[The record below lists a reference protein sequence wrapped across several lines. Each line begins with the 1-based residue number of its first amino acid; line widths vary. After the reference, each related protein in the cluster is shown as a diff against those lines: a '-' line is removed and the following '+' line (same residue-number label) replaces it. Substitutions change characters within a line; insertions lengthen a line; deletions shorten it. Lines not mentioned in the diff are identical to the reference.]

1 MKKQTKPSRF
11 RRILGD
17 IVIFGAVLFL
27 VAVGSIFVWV
37 ATLDI
42 PDLSAFN
49 QRLVAQSTKIYDRT
63 GETILYDTNSDVRR
77 TVVRYEEISDNIK
90 NGTIAIEDA
99 EFWTHAGVRPTA
111 IIRSMFTSLSQGKGV
126 FSGGGG
132 STITQQVIKNSVL
145 QQERSLTR
153 KIKEAILS
161 IRLEQVMEKD
171 EILLTYLNESPYGGT
186 IYGVEEASQAF
197 FGKHAYEVT
206 LAEAAYLASLPQAP
220 TRLSPYSQEFRDP
233 ETRPETQLEK
243 RKNYVLTRMV
253 EEGMISQEDAERA
266 QDEEVVWKP
275 YVSAKIRA
283 PHYVMYVLEQ
293 LETQF
298 GDEVLNKGYKII
310 TAVDLKL
317 QEKAEEIVKEYALKN
332 DAAYN
337 AANAALVAQD
347 PKNGDVL
354 VLIGSRDFFEEDT
367 TDARL
372 GPQYNVATKETPGRQ
387 PGSAFKPFI
396 YATAFEK
403 GYTPDSILFDVETQ
417 FSTACAVDN
426 FKTNIEDANCYS
438 PKNYDNTFRGPVS
451 IRNALA
457 QSLNVPAVKMF
468 YLAGRKSSVKTARDM
483 GITTLPDTTPSLDL
497 VLGSGE
503 VTLSQMVGAYA
514 VFATEGERVAQRTI
528 LSIEDTRG
536 KKIMEFEE
544 QHLGRVLERN
554 TALNISNILSDNTA
568 RTPLFGAN
576 SPLYFEGRDVAA
588 KTGTTNNKKDVWVI
602 GYAPNLVAGAW
613 AGNNNNKEMKELS
626 GLIITPLWRAFM
638 DEALKDLPIETFP
651 EPTHTTTGKPI
662 LDGMWLGM
670 NEGGEPEIHS
680 ELYFIDTEN
689 PTGNNPSNPNSDPQ
703 FKYWEYGV
711 LNWLQSLLG
720 NNTGSFPGFGLP
732 TVATTTT
739 EVID

>member
-1 MKKQTKPSRF
+1 M
-11 RRILGD
+11 RRIASD
-17 IVIFGAVLFL
+17 IVLFGTVFFL
-27 VAVGSIFVWV
+27 VAIGSLFVWV

-49 QRLVAQSTKIYDRT
+49 QRLVAQSTKLYDRT

-77 TVVRYEEISDNIK
+77 TVVRYDEISEYLK
-90 NGTIAIEDA
+90 NATIAIEDA

-111 IIRSMFTSLSQGKGV
+111 IVRSMITSLSQGKGV

-153 KIKEAILS
+153 KIKEAILA

-186 IYGVEEASQAF
+186 LYGVEEAAQAF
-197 FGKHAYEVT
+197 FGKHANEVT

-220 TRLSPYSQEFRDP
+220 TRLSPYTQSFRDP
-233 ETRPETQLEK
+233 QTREVSQLEV
-243 RKNYVLTRMV
+243 RKNYVLTRME
-253 EEGMISQEDAERA
+253 EEGMITKDEAEIARA
-266 QDEEVVWKP
+266 EEVAWKP
-275 YVSAKIRA
+275 YISATIRA

-293 LETQF
+293 LQEKY
-298 GDEVLNKGYKII
+298 GDEYLNKGYKII
-310 TAVDLKL
+310 TAVDLPL
-317 QEKAEEIVKEYALKN
+317 QEKAEAIVKEYALKN

-337 AANAALVAQD
+337 AANASLVAED

-354 VLIGSRDFFEEDT
+354 VLVGSRDFFEENID
-367 TDARL
+367 DPRVA
-372 GPQYNVATKETPGRQ
+372 GQYNVATNETPGRQ
-387 PGSAFKPFI
+387 PGSSFKPFI

-426 FKTNIEDANCYS
+426 FKTNSEDPNCYS
-438 PKNYDNTFRGPVS
+438 PKNYDHQFRGPVS

-503 VTLSQMVGAYA
+503 VTLYQMVSAYA
-514 VFATEGERVAQRTI
+514 VFASEGIKIEPRTV
-528 LSIEDTRG
+528 LRIEDSRSTVL
-536 KKIMEFEE
+536 KEFDEVNA
-544 QHLGRVLERN
+544 GRVLERN
-554 TALNISNILSDNTA
+554 TALNISSILSDNAA
-568 RTPLFGAN
+568 RAPLFGAN
-576 SPLYFEGRDVAA
+576 SPLHFGERDVAA
-588 KTGTTNNKKDVWVI
+588 KTGTTNDKKDVWII
-602 GYAPNLVAGAW
+602 GYTPNLVAGAW
-613 AGNNNNKEMKELS
+613 AGNNNNVEMKEIS

-638 DEALKDLPIETFP
+638 DEALRELPSESFP
-651 EPTHTTTGKPI
+651 EPTHTVTGKPI
-662 LDGMWLGM
+662 LDGVWLGM
-670 NEGGEPEIHS
+670 NTYGEPEIHS
-680 ELYFIDTEN
+680 ELYFIDSEN
-689 PTGNNPSNPNSDPQ
+689 PTGSQPNNPNSDPQ

-711 LNWLQSLLG
+711 LNWLQGLLG
-720 NNTGSFPGFGLP
+720 QNNTSFPSLS
-732 TVATTTT
+732 TTTT
-739 EVID
+739 EVIGQ

>member
-1 MKKQTKPSRF
+1 MKHVHKKTPSTF

-17 IVIFGAVLFL
+17 IAIFGVVLFL
-27 VAVGSIFVWV
+27 ILVGSLFVWV

-49 QRLVAQSTKIYDRT
+49 QRLVAQSTKLYDRT

-77 TVVRYEEISDNIK
+77 TVVRYEEISDYIK

-111 IIRSMFTSLSQGKGV
+111 IIRSMFTSFSQGKGV
-126 FSGGGG
+126 FGGGGG
-132 STITQQVIKNSVL
+132 STITQQVIKNSIL

-197 FGKHAYEVT
+197 FGKHANEVS

-233 ETRPETQLEK
+233 ETREQSQLEI

-253 EEGMISQEDAERA
+253 EEGMISSDEASLA
-266 QDEEVVWKP
+266 QAEEVVWKP
-275 YVSAKIRA
+275 YVSATIRA
-283 PHYVMYVLEQ
+283 PHYVMYVLEE
-293 LETQF
+293 LEKQY
-298 GDEVLNKGYKII
+298 GDEYLNKGYKII
-310 TAVDLKL
+310 TAVNLDL
-317 QEKAEEIVKEYALKN
+317 QEKAEAIVKEYALKN
-332 DAAYN
+332 DEAYN
-337 AANAALVAQD
+337 AANAALVAED

-354 VLIGSRDFFEEDT
+354 VLIGSRDFFEENT

-372 GPQYNVATKETPGRQ
+372 GPQYNVATKESPGRQ
-387 PGSAFKPFI
+387 PGSSFKPFI
-396 YATAFEK
+396 YETAFEK

-417 FSTACAVDN
+417 FSTVCEVDN
-426 FKTNIEDANCYS
+426 FKTNIEDSNCYS
-438 PKNYDNTFRGPVS
+438 PKNYDHTFRGPVS

-503 VTLSQMVGAYA
+503 VTLYQMVGAYS
-514 VFATEGERVAQRTI
+514 VFANEGEKIAQRTV
-528 LSIEDTRG
+528 LSIEDSRG
-536 KKIMEFEE
+536 KKIKEFEE
-544 QHLGRVLERN
+544 QPLGRILERN
-554 TALNISNILSDNTA
+554 TALNISSILSDNEA

-576 SPLYFEGRDVAA
+576 SPLYFAGRDVAA
-588 KTGTTNNKKDVWVI
+588 KTGTTNNKKDVWVL
-602 GYAPNLVAGAW
+602 GYTPNLVAGAW
-613 AGNNNNKEMKELS
+613 AGNDNNDEMKELS

-638 DEALKDLPIETFP
+638 DEALKELPIETFS
-651 EPTHTTTGKPI
+651 EPTHTVTGKPI
-662 LDGMWLGM
+662 LDGVWLGM
-670 NEGGEPEIHS
+670 NTSGEPEIHS
-680 ELYFIDTEN
+680 ELHFIDSEN
-689 PTGNNPSNPNSDPQ
+689 PTGAIPNNPASDPQ
-703 FKYWEYGV
+703 YKYWEYGV
-711 LNWLQSLLG
+711 LNWLQGLLG
-720 NNTGSFPGFGLP
+720 QNNTSFPTLS
-732 TVATTTT
+732 TTTT
-739 EVID
+739 EAINQ